1 MLYSLEH
8 GLTGMLTL
16 ESSEDILAYTDST
29 HVWAQKQNQ
38 SGSQTSHREVHKDR
52 LVTAESSNDRNLCL
66 SPPTQI
72 YIKYF
77 TKVLLFQ
84 NIFNTDY
91 TVIFRFS

>member
-16 ESSEDILAYTDST
+16 ASSEDILAYTDST

-91 TVIFRFS
+91 TVIQV